1 MATFAASKREKVQR
15 LVKFICLMLLL
26 MLATTM
32 ADKQETTEPQEAMP
46 KMHISCYTDAEQSA
60 AARTM
65 AHLFDEYLAIPI
77 YVTGELPG
85 YHPTHSK
92 PKCLQGNQRSGY
104 NNPHTHDSTGLHTQQ
119 IPIHHHVIDYYIYTL
134 GHILI

>member
-1 MATFAASKREKVQR
+1 
-15 LVKFICLMLLL
+15 MLLL

-32 ADKQETTEPQEAMP
+32 ADRQEATEPQEAMP
-46 KMHISCYTDAEQSA
+46 QMRVSCYTDAEQSA

-65 AHLFDEYLAIPI
+65 AHLFAERMAIPV

-92 PKCLQGNQRSGY
+92 PKCLQGNLRTGY
-104 NNPHTHDSTGLHTQQ
+104 NSSHLHEGTDFHLHR
-119 IPIHHHVIDYYIYTL
+119 ILIHHHVIDYYIYTL
-134 GHILI
+134 EHILI

>member
-1 MATFAASKREKVQR
+1 
-15 LVKFICLMLLL
+15 MLLL
-26 MLATTM
+26 MLATTI
-32 ADKQETTEPQEAMP
+32 ANRQENTELQEVIPQMRV
-46 KMHISCYTDAEQSA
+46 SCYTDAEQSA

-104 NNPHTHDSTGLHTQQ
+104 NNPPTHDDTRLHTQRT
-119 IPIHHHVIDYYIYTL
+119 PIYHHVIDYYIYTL
-134 GHILI
+134 EHILI

>member
-1 MATFAASKREKVQR
+1 
-15 LVKFICLMLLL
+15 MLLL
-26 MLATTM
+26 MLATTI
-32 ADKQETTEPQEAMP
+32 ANRQENTESQETIPQMRV
-46 KMHISCYTDAEQSA
+46 SCYTDTEQSA

-104 NNPHTHDSTGLHTQQ
+104 NNPPTHNDTGLHTQR
-119 IPIHHHVIDYYIYTL
+119 IPIYHHVIDYYIYTL
-134 GHILI
+134 EHILI

>member
-1 MATFAASKREKVQR
+1 MQR
-15 LVKFICLMLLL
+15 LVKFICSTILLI
-26 MLATTM
+26 LAATM
-32 ADKQETTEPQEAMP
+32 SGRQETTEPQEAMP
-46 KMHISCYTDAEQSA
+46 QIRVSCYTDAEQSA

-92 PKCLQGNQRSGY
+92 PKCLPGNQRSGT
-104 NNPHTHDSTGLHTQQ
+104 NNPHAHPGTGLRTQR

-134 GHILI
+134 EHILL

>member
-1 MATFAASKREKVQR
+1 
-15 LVKFICLMLLL
+15 

-32 ADKQETTEPQEAMP
+32 TDRQEVTEPQEAMP
-46 KMHISCYTDAEQSA
+46 QMRISCYTDAEQSA

-104 NNPHTHDSTGLHTQQ
+104 NTPHPHESTGLH
-119 IPIHHHVIDYYIYTL
+119 PHRASIHHHVIDYYIYAL
-134 GHILI
+134 EHILI

>member
-1 MATFAASKREKVQR
+1 
-15 LVKFICLMLLL
+15 MLLL
-26 MLATTM
+26 MLATTI
-32 ADKQETTEPQEAMP
+32 ADRQENTESQEVIPQMRV
-46 KMHISCYTDAEQSA
+46 SCYTDAEQSA

-92 PKCLQGNQRSGY
+92 PKCLQGNLR
-104 NNPHTHDSTGLHTQQ
+104 TGHNSSHLHEGTDFHLHRT
-119 IPIHHHVIDYYIYTL
+119 PIYHHVIDYYIYTL
-134 GHILI
+134 EHILI